1 MRAPAPHRT
10 LASASLALTFLLAA
24 CAEEAPEM
32 EPPPGQ
38 DVEADELADE
48 PADAPDDEA
57 DDEAAAAAG
66 TVEAVNIAFE
76 PPRISV
82 PVGATVTWTNQD
94 VVRHTVTSGT
104 PGEADGT
111 FDEPLDAEG
120 GTASATFDEPGTYA
134 YFCDLH
140 RNMTGEVVVG

>member
-1 MRAPAPHRT
+1 MRAPHRT
-10 LASASLALTFLLAA
+10 IASASLALAFLLAA

-48 PADAPDDEA
+48 PADAPDD
-57 DDEAAAAAG
+57 AAAEAAG

-76 PPRISV
+76 PTRVSV
-82 PVGATVTWTNQD
+82 PVGATVTWTNRD

-120 GTASATFDEPGTYA
+120 GTGNVTFDEPGTYV
-134 YFCDLH
+134 YFCEVH
-140 RNMTGEVVVG
+140 GNMTGEVVVG